1 MNQPTSEQ
9 WANLAKR
16 QNEPLNSQS
25 DFVWF
30 VNLSN
35 SISSKSA
42 ILRKVTS
49 EIFREIL
56 KESFDSKRNF
66 RRACTEIRGLT
77 FFVKF
82 MVH

>member
-35 SISSKSA
+35 SISSKSD
-42 ILRKVTS
+42 IRRKIIS
-49 EIFREIL
+49 EIFREIS
-56 KESFDSKRNF
+56 KENF
-66 RRACTEIRGLT
+66 EERSTKSE
-77 FFVKF
+77 V
-82 MVH
+82 

>member
-30 VNLSN
+30 VNLSD
-35 SISSKSA
+35 SISSKSP
-42 ILRKVTS
+42 IRRKIAS
-49 EIFREIL
+49 KIFREIS
-56 KESFDSKRNF
+56 KEF
-66 RRACTEIRGLT
+66 RRAFYLRGLT
-77 FFVKF
+77 SWIKGFDKVRSIES
-82 MVH
+82 

>member
-30 VNLSN
+30 VNLSV
-35 SISSKSA
+35 SSKSA
-42 ILRKVTS
+42 ILGKVTS

-77 FFVKF
+77 FFQVYG
-82 MVH
+82 